1 MRRRRPSL
9 KPNPNNY
16 NIGRSISMHLPSP
29 SPSPS
34 PSPHQPQTN
43 AMPVPTIPSVP
54 MTRSQILHFFTRS
67 LTAFHSSSHDA
78 FRVLCTAPHHPLA
91 PRLPPAPPGVDTLVV
106 LDSSFNPPTRA
117 HAQMAKSAMESAG
130 PGARLLLLLAVN
142 NADKGGAGPAAGV
155 APRLGMMEGFAR
167 DLARGGGGGGGG
179 GGDDAEIE
187 IDVAVTTGALFHEKA
202 RSIAGSGVYNDRRD
216 GRGDVR
222 QVYLC
227 GFDTVIRIFDPRY
240 YRDEPAGTA
249 CSCSGASE
257 GEGEGEGVTAMQRA
271 LRPFFARAKLRVMMR
286 PDDEWGSAEE
296 QRAWVDGLL
305 GDGGL
310 ERVGGDADWAG
321 RIELV
326 EGVEGVVSSSR
337 VREVVRRGGGG
348 DELDGMVGE
357 EVRRWIEEEGLY
369 R

>member
-1 MRRRRPSL
+1 
-9 KPNPNNY
+9 
-16 NIGRSISMHLPSP
+16 
-29 SPSPS
+29 
-34 PSPHQPQTN
+34 
-43 AMPVPTIPSVP
+43 
-54 MTRSQILHFFTRS
+54 
-67 LTAFHSSSHDA
+67 
-78 FRVLCTAPHHPLA
+78 
-91 PRLPPAPPGVDTLVV
+91 
-106 LDSSFNPPTRA
+106 
-117 HAQMAKSAMESAG
+117 MAKSAMESAG

-142 NADKGGAGPAAGV
+142 NADKGAAPAAGL

-167 DLARGGGGGGGG
+167 DLARGR
-179 GGDDAEIE
+179 GDDDAE

-202 RSIAGSGVYNDRRD
+202 RSIAGSGVYGD
-216 GRGDVR
+216 GDGDGVR

-240 YRDEPAGTA
+240 YRGGPAA
-249 CSCSGASE
+249 E
-257 GEGEGEGVTAMQRA
+257 EEEEEEKGVTAMQRA

-296 QRAWVDGLL
+296 QRAWVDGL

-310 ERVGGDADWAG
+310 EGVGGDADWAG

-326 EGVEGVVSSSR
+326 EGVGGVVSSSR

>member
-1 MRRRRPSL
+1 
-9 KPNPNNY
+9 
-16 NIGRSISMHLPSP
+16 
-29 SPSPS
+29 
-34 PSPHQPQTN
+34 
-43 AMPVPTIPSVP
+43 MPVPTMPSVP
-54 MTRSQILHFFTRS
+54 ITHSQILHFFTRS
-67 LTAFHSSSHDA
+67 LTAFHSSHDA
-78 FRVLCTAPHHPLA
+78 FRVLCTAPHDPLA
-91 PRLPPAPPGVDTLVV
+91 PRPPPSPPGVDTLVV

-142 NADKGGAGPAAGV
+142 NADKGAGPGGL

-167 DLARGGGGGGGG
+167 ELARGGGGG
-179 GGDDAEIE
+179 GGDDAEI
-187 IDVAVTTGALFHEKA
+187 DVAVTKGALFHEKA
-202 RSIAGSGVYNDRRD
+202 RSIAASGVYGD
-216 GRGDVR
+216 GDGDGDGVR

-240 YRDEPAGTA
+240 YGDDGPAASSRTAGATA
-249 CSCSGASE
+249 CAGAPE
-257 GEGEGEGVTAMQRA
+257 GATAMQRA
-271 LRPFFARAKLRVMMR
+271 LRPFFARAKLRVTMR
-286 PDDEWGSAEE
+286 PDDGWGSAEE
-296 QRAWVDGLL
+296 QRAWVDGLGDGL

-310 ERVGGDADWAG
+310 EGVGGDADWARG
-321 RIELV
+321 IELV
-326 EGVEGVVSSSR
+326 EGVGDAVSSSR